1 MFVNNM
7 LTREDFYT
15 ISEAAEALGV
25 AQESVRRALRAGKL
39 DSVKPFQQRLIPK
52 TEVVRL
58 LTTEAAL

>member
-39 DSVKPFQQRLIPK
+39 DSVKPFQQRLITK
-52 TEVVRL
+52 ASVERL
-58 LTTEAAL
+58 LTPEAAL